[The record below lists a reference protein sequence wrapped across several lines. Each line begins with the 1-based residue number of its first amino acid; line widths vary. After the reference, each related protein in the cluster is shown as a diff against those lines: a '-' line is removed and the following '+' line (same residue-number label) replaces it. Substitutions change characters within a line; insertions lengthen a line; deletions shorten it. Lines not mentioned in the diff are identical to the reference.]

1 VPETAVSLARCTSYE
16 RQEVTAAINRVLAS
30 SGGIGRFIEPGSR
43 VLIKPNLL
51 QGLSPERCVTTH
63 PEVVRAVASVLC
75 DMGCRVIIADSP
87 GGGIRYNPANLKNL
101 YHATGYD
108 DTVQETGAELNY
120 DTRHQTVKYPE
131 GKLVMSFP
139 VINPAIDADHIVVIS
154 KAKTHL
160 WTLFTGGA
168 KNLFGVVPG
177 LYKPLFHARFQNP
190 DHFGSM
196 IVDLNQLLTP
206 SLQIMDAVIGM
217 EGDGPTSGRP
227 RYLGAVLA
235 SRDPFGLD
243 AIACRMI
250 GLPPLDVPTNREAYS
265 RGILVKVDD
274 IPLVGNSMGPLPLAR
289 FQYPCTYQGPGRGM
303 RKNLLL
309 GMLHRLGGA
318 YALYPAFDPSLCQT
332 CGRCAL
338 ICPGKAIS
346 IVKGRPLL
354 NKKACLRCYCC
365 HEICPSRAVNLEEGF
380 GRRVIRKITGF
391 EGYGSDR

>member
-1 VPETAVSLARCTSYE
+1 MPETVVSLAGCKTYE
-16 RQEVTAAINRVLAS
+16 RQEVTAAINRILAS
-30 SGGIGRFIEPGSR
+30 IGGIGKLIEPGSQ

-51 QGLSPERCVTTH
+51 QGLAPDRCVTTH

-75 DMGCRVIIADSP
+75 GMGCRVIIADSP

-101 YHATGYD
+101 YHVTGYD
-108 DTVQETGAELNY
+108 GIVQETGAELNY
-120 DTRHQTVKYPE
+120 DTRYQTVKYPE

-196 IVDLNQLLTP
+196 IVDLNQMLTP

-235 SRDPFGLD
+235 SRDPFALD

-250 GLPPLDVPTNREAYS
+250 GIPPLDVPTTREAVS
-265 RGILVKVDD
+265 RGVLVKVED
-274 IPLVGNSMGPLPLAR
+274 ITLGGDSMGPLPLSR
-289 FQYPCTYQGPGRGM
+289 FRYPCTYQGPGRGM
-303 RKNLLL
+303 RKTLLL
-309 GMLHRLGGA
+309 SALHRLGGA
-318 YALYPAFDPSLCQT
+318 YAFYPSFDPSACQA

-338 ICPGKAIS
+338 ICPGKALTIE
-346 IVKGRPLL
+346 KGRPLL
-354 NKKACLRCYCC
+354 NKKVCLRCYCC
-365 HEICPSRAVNLEEGF
+365 HEICPARAVSLKSGL
-380 GRRVIRKITGF
+380 GRRMIGKLAGF
-391 EGYGSDR
+391 EEN